1 MVNDIYSSENAVI
14 LFKYWVFFCFV
25 FFFFLRKANVA
36 VMNFASEMG
45 KLIREILLL
54 VHKSQKRVLI
64 SGYPSLIKSHLK
76 LNVNVQ
82 LNSHYF

>member
-1 MVNDIYSSENAVI
+1 MIFIPRKMQLSFSNTG
-14 LFKYWVFFCFV
+14 C

>member
-1 MVNDIYSSENAVI
+1 MIFIPRKMQLSFSNTG
-14 LFKYWVFFCFV
+14 C
-25 FFFFLRKANVA
+25 FFFLRKANVA